1 YERRLDKTGAIGAC
15 NNLNSVAL
23 DKVLHEVDPEEIA
36 RCHDEFG
43 WSLAMIAA
51 HHSGEKGESLLR
63 VLARHDGLHRAV
75 AAEGPHQEQHPPHM
89 LIEAPGS
96 EEQVTAL
103 AVASRRGDVTMA
115 KLLVELKADVGR
127 SDRRGWT
134 PLHWAA
140 MQGHDDCVRLLA
152 GTIRN
157 SPRASTALQPD
168 SYDHGDGVD
177 AQDLDGQTSLHWAAR
192 LGKLSAVL
200 ILAGEF
206 GCRLDIEDCWGQ
218 TPVEAVDHQL
228 KTIEWL
234 QAASRVNREL
244 LRLARIN
251 NIEAMKR
258 LIAAGIVE
266 DDDEESDVPSTQDH
280 SPSDPDAIEYGAD
293 DHTRW
298 AGILKSTLEGSMDGV
313 KLLIARGADPR
324 VAVDLLSLSG
334 EQSDELATTTNKR
347 TLHRIRAKLINLAE
361 ASEKLMDIVKTCGVS
376 DEQQEAQLGPYRE
389 CLEVGARPDTLDDD
403 PDGRRM
409 SALMWTCLRGLSMLA
424 KT

>member
-1 YERRLDKTGAIGAC
+1 SSLKLPSGDSVEAEKPPPPPPPPPAKVYGDAAYERRLDKTGAIAAC

-23 DKVLHEVDPEEIA
+23 DRVLHEVDPEEIA
-36 RCHDEFG
+36 QCHDECG

-75 AAEGPHQEQHPPHM
+75 AAEGPHQKQHPPHM

-103 AVASRRGDVTMA
+103 AVASRRGDTTMA
-115 KLLVELKADVGR
+115 KLLMELEADVGR
-127 SDRRGWT
+127 PDRRGWT

-140 MQGHDDCVRLLA
+140 MQGHDECVRLLA
-152 GTIRN
+152 GTVRN
-157 SPRASTALQPD
+157 SPRGSTALQPE

-192 LGKLSAVL
+192 LGKMSSVL
-200 ILAGEF
+200 ILTREF

-251 NIEAMKR
+251 NIAAMKR
-258 LIAAGIVE
+258 LIAAGVVE
-266 DDDEESDVPSTQDH
+266 DDDVPSTQDQ
-280 SPSDPDAIEYGAD
+280 SPSDADAIEYCAD

-298 AGILKSTLEGSMDGV
+298 AGLMKSTLEGSMDGV

-334 EQSDELATTTNKR
+334 EQSDELATTANKR
-347 TLHRIRAKLINLAE
+347 TLHKIRTKLINLAE
-361 ASEKLMDIVKTCGVS
+361 ASEKLMEIVKTCGVS
-376 DEQQEAQLGPYRE
+376 EEQQEAQLGP
-389 CLEVGARPDTLDDD
+389 VGFHAA
-403 PDGRRM
+403 
-409 SALMWTCLRGLSMLA
+409 SES
-424 KT
+424 